1 MSGNLANTLLYLAIV
16 CLMVGIPYDSWRRG
30 EQHWWL
36 WAVLSVGL
44 VPMAVIV
51 YGWYRFWRWHD
62 ARRTQATHVG

>member
-1 MSGNLANTLLYLAIV
+1 
-16 CLMVGIPYDSWRRG
+16 MVGIPYDSWRRG

-36 WAVLSVGL
+36 WAVLSVGV

-62 ARRTQATHVG
+62 ARKAQVSAS